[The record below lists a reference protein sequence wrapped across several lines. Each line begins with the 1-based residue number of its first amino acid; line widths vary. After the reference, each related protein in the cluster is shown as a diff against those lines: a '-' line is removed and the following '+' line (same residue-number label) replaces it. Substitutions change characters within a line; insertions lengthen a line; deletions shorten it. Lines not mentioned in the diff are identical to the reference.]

1 MKQSVRKVIN
11 SREAC
16 ENIQRVACKMD
27 RFSGHC
33 PCAVLD
39 MDGCVMKSPERDENI
54 TVPKDYSRK
63 HGMHYG
69 LTEAILNVM
78 TLGLFSRVDALIK
91 HM

>member
-1 MKQSVRKVIN
+1 
-11 SREAC
+11 
-16 ENIQRVACKMD
+16 MD
-27 RFSGHC
+27 QFSGYC
-33 PCAVLD
+33 SSEPSEPANNT
-39 MDGCVMKSPERDENI
+39 PERDENI

-78 TLGLFSRVDALIK
+78 TLGLFSRVDALIR